1 MPFGVWKD
9 KKALIYL
16 GYFPSAKK
24 FNHIAKDAN
33 IFHFKLGGNRK
44 LTTSQLPPLQDT
56 PPIST
61 TNLLQMVDFLY
72 GKIWPT
78 YYKRSILYIDR
89 FWFLLSPNL
98 TYCKF
103 LFFFSLSFCTFLKSM
118 VCLSMDLQ
126 TPWWIQ
132 LWVQSMKT
140 TKGSRIRALLVTCN
154 TLGVK
159 GRVGALGWRLGQMT
173 SKSIIHTDMH
183 GLALTKQ
190 KIG

>member
-16 GYFPSAKK
+16 SYFPSAKN

-33 IFHFKLGGNRK
+33 IFHFKLGGNHK
-44 LTTSQLPPLQDT
+44 LATSQLPPLEDT

-72 GKIWPT
+72 GKIQPT
-78 YYKRSILYIDR
+78 YYKRSILYIDK
-89 FWFLLSPNL
+89 FWFLVSPNF

-103 LFFFSLSFCTFLKSM
+103 SFFFNSYHFVHFLNLWRVYLM
-118 VCLSMDLQ
+118 HLQ
-126 TPWWIQ
+126 IPWWIQ
-132 LWVQSMKT
+132 LWIQSMKT
-140 TKGSRIRALLVTCN
+140 TKGWRVGALLMTCS

-173 SKSIIHTDMH
+173 SKSIIHMDMH
-183 GLALTKQ
+183 GPT
-190 KIG
+190 